1 MWDWRLKLSRNKVI
15 VGEPAVGELNV
26 PFKKIDVF
34 KIIKNFN
41 INLSETNVKSVWP
54 LWIGQHP
61 CYKGSYNRKRLC
73 K

>member
-41 INLSETNVKSVWP
+41 I
-54 LWIGQHP
+54 I
-61 CYKGSYNRKRLC
+61 
-73 K
+73 